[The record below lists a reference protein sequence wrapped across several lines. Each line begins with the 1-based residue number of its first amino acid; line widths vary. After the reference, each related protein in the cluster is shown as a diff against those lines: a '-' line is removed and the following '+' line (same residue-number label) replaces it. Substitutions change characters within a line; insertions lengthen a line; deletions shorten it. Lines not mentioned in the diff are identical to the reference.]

1 MLRNIAGRSPRTTP
15 PAELD
20 QDLVRIV
27 ERLGLAGGRRRQE
40 YLSNP
45 ELFRALRRVEL
56 IENCLDLVVADS
68 DSTFDLGPLEPLP
81 GDLAL
86 YLALHRL
93 DVGAVRLE
101 HCCKLRRGL
110 LGIFRDA
117 LNGLVDIRL
126 LDLDLLGFCRLYLE
140 SLVDQV
146 PEHLIAQPI
155 DFLGRDLSTVGNCKE
170 GEALLN
176 VCLSD
181 HVAVDDRGCLDDGR
195 HGRAEQLRVLRKP
208 QRLRAVDLWLPACL
222 QLARLSGLLGNG
234 AAPDAKR
241 NCYAD
246 KRCAR

>member
-1 MLRNIAGRSPRTTP
+1 MFALSSVW
-15 PAELD
+15 D
-20 QDLVRIV
+20 W
-27 ERLGLAGGRRRQE
+27 LAGVRRQE

-56 IENCLDLVVADS
+56 IENCLDLVVADRN
-68 DSTFDLGPLEPLP
+68 STFDLGPLEPLP

-126 LDLDLLGFCRLYLE
+126 LDLDLLGFCNRP
-140 SLVDQV
+140 SLKVFVDQV

-155 DFLGRDLSTVGNCKE
+155 DFLGRDLSTVGNRKE

-176 VCLSD
+176 VRLSD
-181 HVAVDDRGCLDDGR
+181 HTRR
-195 HGRAEQLRVLRKP
+195 
-208 QRLRAVDLWLPACL
+208 
-222 QLARLSGLLGNG
+222 
-234 AAPDAKR
+234 
-241 NCYAD
+241 
-246 KRCAR
+246 